1 MLSTSHISKDII
13 GSKSTILKNK
23 KIALCI
29 TGSVAAIQCPI
40 LARELM
46 RNGAEVFAVMTPSAL
61 NLISADLMQWAT
73 GNKVVTK
80 LDGLIEHIEL
90 AGSHPGH
97 VDLVLIAPCTAN
109 TISKIACGID
119 DTTVTTV
126 VSTAFGAGIPI
137 AIVPAMHESMYNHPV
152 VKENIEKLKKLGVIF
167 ISPRLEEGKAKIA
180 TIESIVARTIN
191 ILTKRN
197 DYEGLRV
204 LVTAGG
210 TREYIDPIRF
220 IGNASSGRTGV
231 EIALEADARGAKVT
245 LIYGVGTVEPP
256 EHIKTIRVETGA
268 EMLQAIL
275 NEIKTSKYDIIIHP
289 AAVADYGPANT
300 EKYKIP
306 TGKTELTVQLKP
318 LPKIINEIRKVDRD
332 VFLVGFKAETN
343 VSEEELVRRAYN
355 KLKESDLDL
364 IAANDVS
371 KEGRGFKSLTN
382 ELYVVDHEMKV
393 HHIPLTHKREVAAK
407 LMDIILDYFKRRK
420 ETTR

>member
-29 TGSVAAIQCPI
+29 TGSVAVIQCPI

-61 NLISADLMQWAT
+61 NLISADIMQWAT
-73 GNKVVTK
+73 GNRVVTK
-80 LDGLIEHIEL
+80 LGGLLEHVEL
-90 AGSHPGH
+90 AGVHIGH

-137 AIVPAMHESMYNHPV
+137 AIVPAMHESMYNHPI

-180 TIESIVARTIN
+180 TIESIVARAIN

-197 DYEGLRV
+197 DYEGIKV
-204 LVTAGG
+204 LITAGG

-231 EIALEADARGAKVT
+231 EIALEAEARGADVT
-245 LIYGVGTVEPP
+245 LIYGVGSVEPP
-256 EHIKTIRVETGA
+256 EHIKTIRVETGE

-289 AAVADYGPANT
+289 AAVSDYGPINT
-300 EKYKIP
+300 EKFKIP
-306 TGKTELTVQLKP
+306 TGKTELSVPLKP
-318 LPKIINEIRKVDRD
+318 LPKIINEIRKTDRK
-332 VFLVGFKAETN
+332 VFLVGFKAETG
-343 VSEEELVRRAYN
+343 VSEEELVKRAYN
-355 KLKESDLDL
+355 KLMESELDL

-371 KEGRGFKSLTN
+371 REGRGFKSLTN
-382 ELYVVDHEMKV
+382 ELYVVDRDMKV
-393 HHIPLTHKREVAAK
+393 HHIPLNHKREVAAK

-420 ETTR
+420 ALNG